1 MNDEIFKYLEFSL
14 PIHNCVIIPDFGGF
28 ILNSEPA
35 SLLVD
40 GIVPPKFSVVFNP
53 DLKHDDGI
61 LINLY
66 RKDENLSY
74 NVASQRIKEFV
85 KELKK
90 ELLADKLV
98 YCSHLG
104 YLSADENNKTIF
116 TANKFLVFPDSY
128 GLRRVELC
136 RLINIE
142 RTSEVKANRFSLKY
156 TLGGIAAAAVALFLF
171 AVPTINIKDNSI
183 QKYSQQAGFVS
194 SLSTSLKPVLEQN
207 VQNEDAEKTDVDKQV
222 SLRTYYIIVGGEE
235 TKSQADRLLEKVR
248 NNGLKNASIVQSDRY
263 RIYVASFTDKTEG
276 ESFLEVFRKENPQYS
291 TAWLYSKRN

>member
-66 RKDENLSY
+66 RKDEDLSY

-90 ELLADKLV
+90 DLLVDKPV
-98 YCSHLG
+98 YCSRLG

-116 TANKFLVFPDSY
+116 TANKLLIFPDSY
-128 GLRRVELC
+128 GLRQVELC

-142 RTSEVKANRFSLKY
+142 RTSEVRANHFSLKY

-171 AVPTINIKDNSI
+171 AVPSINIKDNSI

-194 SLSTSLKPVLEQN
+194 SLSASFNPVLETN
-207 VQNEDAEKTDVDKQV
+207 VQEEDLEKKETDKQV

-235 TKSQADRLLEKVR
+235 TKSQADRLLEKIR
-248 NNGLKNASIVQSDRY
+248 NNGLKSASIVRSDRY
-263 RIYVASFTDKTEG
+263 RIYVASFTDKVEG
-276 ESFLEVFRKENPQYS
+276 ESYLEVFRKENPQYS